1 MNSTIQSFKDKVFEG
16 TIALTKKVL
25 PQYFILNILLTIL
38 SFTIIIP
45 LFAYGLG
52 FSIERILNFKAEMK
66 TIANQIKENSENPI
80 EVFKEIFANINY
92 GIIALTAFLAVIINI
107 IFYTLFYQTNEKAIK
122 EEENEMSSILK
133 GTSFSMVLRLFNAY
147 LLLVILIIGSLAL
160 VMVIVALI
168 SKIHIAIGIILG
180 LVALPFWVLTLMRLV
195 LVVPALMHGSMTFQE
210 SMAFSF
216 KNITFKRAALLLL
229 FGFVFFIGMAIVS
242 GIFVFLINLVIKP
255 SEIGQIN
262 WINIVVVQI
271 INIIIGVLSTAFML
285 MASSA
290 LFYRYL
296 PTDEIDIKIDIN
308 EHIVS

>member
-1 MNSTIQSFKDKVFEG
+1 MNSIIHSFKDKVFEG

-52 FSIERILNFKAEMK
+52 FSIERILNFNAEMK
-66 TIANQIKENSENPI
+66 TIANQIKENSQNPI

-122 EEENEMSSILK
+122 EEENEMSAIFK
-133 GTSFSMVLRLFNAY
+133 GTSFSKVLRLFNAY
-147 LLLVILIIGSLAL
+147 LLLVILIMGSLAL
-160 VMVIVALI
+160 VMVIVVLI

-195 LVVPALMHGSMTFQE
+195 LVFPALMHGSMTFQE

-296 PTDEIDIKIDIN
+296 PIDETDIKIDIN